1 MGEWIHYYD
10 GGKEIYRKE
19 EERLPKQTYWTKCG
33 RQFKKNSTAA
43 VTGYTIDFEDPQNE
57 ECTSCPF
64 KIEVTDGWGDNKK
77 FLRWEC
83 RAGSKEP
90 NHKTEWVGS
99 LDDKN
104 TIQIHSLDYE
114 LMEEIRQYCI
124 DHPELGAS
132 YNADHLADCRRTLSI
147 CCSQNKKGIAAK
159 KTLIEK
165 FFPETE
171 AVPDEEQK
179 CRDCKNW
186 GSSFDRNNDLKYA
199 RCLVYDKAMHY
210 LDDACPHFQSIENE
224 STEQRCRVCG
234 CTDYHACEGGCYWVE
249 DDLCSRCAE
258 FEENVLEICRQC
270 ENESTGCVPNNPEA
284 GMCAAYVKKGENR
297 EVIYPEQKCKSK
309 NTKCGYYCVHNEG
322 CALVLAKGDA
332 LKTWMQHV
340 GEVDCDVW
348 REVSGTVQNPEV
360 SLAENTVLEASMSN
374 DVQPF
379 DYSSVDEETAA
390 FLQEKAVNIAQVNA
404 ISLAAIGKELKE
416 AQDKLAR
423 KGYGCFQEWCQSLGV
438 SKSSAYN
445 YINVYNLFI
454 QRVGQTEYLEKAPAK
469 LLYEISKPSAKPEL
483 VEAVVSGDIT
493 THKQYKE
500 LEEKL
505 RKAEEALERQRENN
519 KNIYE
524 SMERKDSEVIK
535 YRKQAQEAE
544 GKLNIREI
552 EIQKL
557 RQQLDQAKR
566 NADPQKIQELGEIIR
581 EKQQEIEDLKK
592 QLKDKPIEV
601 PAVKVVEKVIE
612 KVPEQSKYEVI
623 NRTYGTLLAAKLIS
637 RSDIKICREADFTRK
652 NSIIEFLEN
661 LRDAIPEYLQILN
674 EEVEQHKCEDCR
686 YCDWEDL
693 REEDEAAGMI
703 YCTLN
708 GDKQL
713 HYNGDACKY
722 YEQF

>member
-19 EERLPKQTYWTKCG
+19 EERLAKKFWTKCG
-33 RQFKKNSTAA
+33 REFTKSTNAL
-43 VTGYTIDFEDPQNE
+43 VTGYTIDENDK
-57 ECTSCPF
+57 ECADCPF
-64 KIEVTDGWGDNKK
+64 QVEVTQGWPEKK
-77 FLRWEC
+77 HVRWEC
-83 RAGSKEP
+83 RAGSKPP
-90 NHKTEWVGS
+90 NHTNDWTGS
-99 LDDKN
+99 LEDKN
-104 TIQIHSLDYE
+104 SIHIRSLDNNFLE
-114 LMEEIRQYCI
+114 AVLEYCKE
-124 DHPELGAS
+124 HPDLSAGYTQDLE
-132 YNADHLADCRRTLSI
+132 DCRRCISVS
-147 CCSQNKKGIAAK
+147 CSANKKGIAAK
-159 KTLIEK
+159 KALIEK
-165 FFPETE
+165 FFPEAE
-171 AVPDEEQK
+171 AVPDEMYEEE
-179 CRDCKNW
+179 RDE
-186 GSSFDRNNDLKYA
+186 GPFDER
-199 RCLVYDKAMHY
+199 
-210 LDDACPHFQSIENE
+210 
-224 STEQRCRVCG
+224 RCRVCG
-234 CTDYHACEGGCYWVE
+234 CTDGNACLGGCYWVE
-249 DDLCSRCAE
+249 EDLCSKCAE
-258 FEENVLEICRQC
+258 IEGNSLEEKEENQ
-270 ENESTGCVPNNPEA
+270 
-284 GMCAAYVKKGENR
+284 M
-297 EVIYPEQKCKSK
+297 IYPDKK
-309 NTKCGYYCVHNEG
+309 
-322 CALVLAKGDA
+322 
-332 LKTWMQHV
+332 
-340 GEVDCDVW
+340 
-348 REVSGTVQNPEV
+348 VSV
-360 SLAENTVLEASMSN
+360 ENTDLEAHVSN
-374 DVQPF
+374 SIQAF
-379 DYSSVDEETAA
+379 DYSTVDEETAA

-416 AQDKLAR
+416 AQDKLAK

-524 SMERKDSEVIK
+524 AMERKDSEVIK

-581 EKQQEIEDLKK
+581 EKQQEIEELRK

-601 PAVKVVEKVIE
+601 PAVKIVE
-612 KVPEQSKYEVI
+612 KVPEKSKYEVI

-637 RSDIKICREADFTRK
+637 KSDIEICREADFTRK

-661 LRDAIPEYLQILN
+661 LQDAIPAYLRILK
-674 EEVEQHKCEDCR
+674 EEIVQHKCEDCQ
-686 YCDWEDL
+686 YCSWEDL
-693 REEDEAAGMI
+693 SIEDEDAGYI

-713 HYNGDACKY
+713 HSNDDAC
-722 YEQF
+722 EHFEEL